1 MYIMH
6 ACEENLQFSY
16 ENYAIIMWFSYL
28 LRPSIRFM
36 RLKLI
41 LDGWYKHKDLFLCIF
56 FKRINQFIFLHIWYR
71 WEHIDPVELI
81 VYKHVLTKKIEMIYC
96 FIACDKLKKNHVL
109 IKYMY
114 NANKQNH
121 IYNFTLSS
129 CLWCIFCSE
138 ISQHFSI
145 SS

>member
-41 LDGWYKHKDLFLCIF
+41 LDG
-56 FKRINQFIFLHIWYR
+56 
-71 WEHIDPVELI
+71 
-81 VYKHVLTKKIEMIYC
+81 
-96 FIACDKLKKNHVL
+96 
-109 IKYMY
+109 
-114 NANKQNH
+114 
-121 IYNFTLSS
+121 
-129 CLWCIFCSE
+129 
-138 ISQHFSI
+138 
-145 SS
+145 